1 MENEQ
6 GNTKDELIRDVK
18 AILTYG
24 KMHKLKGNQRLTNRR
39 QRRLWK
45 AVDDPFRTVVDKYSR
60 KVWARVERAILYGKE
75 E

>member
-1 MENEQ
+1 MANEQ
-6 GNTKDELIRDVK
+6 ANTKDELRRDVM
-18 AILTYG
+18 AILVYG

-45 AVDDPFRTVVDKYSR
+45 AVDDPFQTFVDKYRR
-60 KVWARVERAILYGKE
+60 KVWARVESAILYGKE

>member
-1 MENEQ
+1 MVSEQ
-6 GNTKDELIRDVK
+6 GNTKDELRRDVM

-24 KMHKLKGNQRLTNRR
+24 KMHKLKGHQRLTNRR

-45 AVDDPFRTVVDKYSR
+45 TVDGPFRTVVNKYSR
-60 KVWARVERAILYGKE
+60 KVWARIEQAILYGVE